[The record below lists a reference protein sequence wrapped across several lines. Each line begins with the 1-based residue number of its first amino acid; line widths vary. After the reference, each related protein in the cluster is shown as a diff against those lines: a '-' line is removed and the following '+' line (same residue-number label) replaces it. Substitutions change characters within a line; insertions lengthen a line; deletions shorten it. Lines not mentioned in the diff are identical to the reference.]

1 MVVVQIHSGIPLTAK
16 AKKRSLV
23 RRFKFSNKPNSKDMR
38 KYIDTFKKFNLNENT
53 NLSFSYRGTK
63 LPTQEMIDWFDYEFN
78 QEPENMD
85 DLESD
90 MWSSNQEKEFFEEF
104 KDELMN
110 LSYFQ
115 MLDVFRIARDKKY

>member
-1 MVVVQIHSGIPLTAK
+1 MYKIKYMYKDIKL
-16 AKKRSLV
+16 R
-23 RRFKFSNKPNSKDMR
+23 KFIATTIR
-38 KYIDTFKKFNLNENT
+38 QYLNENS
-53 NLSFSYRGTK
+53 NLSFSYRGTE

-104 KDELMN
+104 KNELMD

-115 MLDVFRIARDKKY
+115 MLDVFTKARYKKY

>member
-1 MVVVQIHSGIPLTAK
+1 ME
-16 AKKRSLV
+16 
-23 RRFKFSNKPNSKDMR
+23 KDMKLR
-38 KYIDTFKKFNLNENT
+38 KFIATTIREYLNENT
-53 NLSFSYRGTK
+53 NLSFSYRGTE

-104 KDELMN
+104 KDELMD

-115 MLDVFRIARDKKY
+115 MLDVFRMARDKKY